1 MKKTLYILIMC
12 SSFCLTGCQKADME
26 EVTPSDRSIWLSA
39 SISPSATTRTA
50 YELTTPTTEKT
61 FDAMVWASTTSCDYP
76 YNSVSPKTGADN
88 TMGYHTTVYF
98 QSGTDQLLRDGLV
111 YPSNNADVYFIG
123 LHPNAGWEDKHDGTS
138 NTSTSFTFNGSNDVL
153 YAPQVSGNLPASVA
167 LPTPTKPQL
176 HFFHLL
182 TYLRVKVFAED
193 ASVASSWG
201 KLTNLKLMS
210 QQSTLGI
217 DLSSVPDISSGV
229 FATMQSNVESKVSF
243 SGDLGDL
250 QFYALGT
257 DNTFSTQYSA
267 GLSLSTESTEVAYV
281 LCKPVSATSGDV
293 GLRTNEYVLE
303 LSTEN
308 RTAVT
313 INVDLKTASDTWFT
327 GSTMGHEF
335 VIELKLCAGGYISAS
350 ASVTDWTTGGYV
362 IKDVTE

>member
-1 MKKTLYILIMC
+1 MKKALYILLMC

-76 YNSVSPKTGADN
+76 YNSANPKTGADN
-88 TMGYHTTVYF
+88 TMGYHTSVNF

-111 YPSNNADVYFIG
+111 YPANEATVYFIG
-123 LHPNAGWEDKHDGTS
+123 LHPNAGWDDKHDGSS
-138 NTSTSFTFNGSNDVL
+138 NTSTSFTFDGSNDVL
-153 YAPQVSGNLPASVA
+153 YAPQVSGTLPLSVA
-167 LPTPTKPQL
+167 TPPTQPHL

-201 KLTNLKLMS
+201 NLTNLELTN
-210 QQSTLGI
+210 QQKSLSI
-217 DLSSVPDISSGV
+217 NLSSVPDISSGV
-229 FATMQSNVESKVSF
+229 FATMQGNVESKVSF
-243 SGDLGDL
+243 SGATEDLP
-250 QFYALGT
+250 FFNRET
-257 DNTFSTQYSA
+257 DNTFTATYPSGYT
-267 GLSLSTESTEVAYV
+267 LSTSSTEVAYV
-281 LCKPVSATSGDV
+281 LCKPVSASAGDV
-293 GLRTNEYVLE
+293 GSRTNEYVLK
-303 LSTEN
+303 LNTQN
-308 RTAVT
+308 RSDVT
-313 INVDLKTASDTWFT
+313 INVDLKTADNTWFT
-327 GSTMGHEF
+327 GSTMGHQF

-362 IKDVTE
+362 ITDVTE

>member
-1 MKKTLYILIMC
+1 
-12 SSFCLTGCQKADME
+12 ME

-61 FDAMVWASTTSCDYP
+61 FDAMVWASTTSCNYP
-76 YNSVSPKTGADN
+76 YNSADPKTGADN

-111 YPSNNADVYFIG
+111 YPPNNADVYFIG
-123 LHPNAGWEDKHDGTS
+123 LYPNAGWEDKHDGSS
-138 NTSTSFTFNGSNDVL
+138 NISTSFTFNGSNDVL
-153 YAPQVSGNLPASVA
+153 YAPQVSGNLSASVA

-210 QQSTLGI
+210 QQKSLTI
-217 DLSSVPDISSGV
+217 DLRRVPDISSGD
-229 FATMQSNVESKVSF
+229 FATMQSNVEAIVTF
-243 SGDLGDL
+243 SALTPEDIP
-250 QFYALGT
+250 FYARGT
-257 DNTFSTQYSA
+257 DTAFNTYYPSGKDISDV
-267 GLSLSTESTEVAYV
+267 STEVAYV
-281 LCKPVSATSGDV
+281 LCKPVSASEGSVDS
-293 GLRTNEYVLE
+293 RTNEYVLE
-303 LSTEN
+303 LSTQN

-362 IKDVTE
+362 ITDVTE